1 MKKKNKVGQNI
12 SARNSSWTFG
22 GKVSKDFDNHIDKS
36 VPLYKWTHE
45 LGLNFSDFFI
55 KDKSIVYDLG
65 CSTGTFVKKLSQR
78 HSNKNFFIKGFDVEK
93 NMVKTA
99 KKNNSKNKKIK
110 ILCADIN
117 KIKFQKIDFITS
129 YYTLQFVNPSKRQE
143 IFDKIFKGLNWGG
156 GFLFFEKVRAPD
168 ARFQDMMS
176 LMYNEF
182 KLENNFN
189 ADEIIAK
196 SRSLKGVMEPFSS
209 NANRDLCKRA
219 GFRDIIT
226 VFKFI
231 CFEGFLAIK

>member
-55 KDKSIVYDLG
+55 KDKSMVYDLG

-99 KKNNSKNKKIK
+99 KKNNSKIKNK